1 MWFYSA
7 PQIVFG
13 EDALTYLEQVT
24 GHRAFLV
31 TDVNIRKLGLV
42 EPILAHLAETGMAC
56 EIFDQVEPEP
66 SLATVQAGAERLRSY
81 EPDWILAVGGGSV
94 MDAAKAMWA
103 LYEWPH
109 LEPEEISPIYPLQVE
124 KARLIAIPT
133 TSGTGSEATW
143 ILVLTDT
150 ESNRKLA
157 LGHRQ
162 LMPTLALVD
171 PIMTAHLPPVITAD
185 TGMDV
190 LTHAVE
196 GFSANYHSPFSDPP
210 CVQAARMVFDALPRA
225 VAHGAADMAARESM
239 ANAAT
244 LAALG
249 FGNAQ
254 AGLAHAL
261 GHSLGSLFKV
271 PHGRSVSLFLPYII
285 QFSANVNAGRY
296 DQFAQRLGMLPADV
310 ADGERMQVAAD
321 LLVKRIRGLMQEIR
335 QPITLA
341 DLGISAGALEEQMET
356 LCAHAMMDNAILAAP
371 RPVEWDEMERL
382 FLYAY
387 DGRTVDF

>member
-7 PQIVFG
+7 PQIIFG
-13 EDALTYLEQVT
+13 EDALTYLEQVM
-24 GHRAFLV
+24 GQRAFVV

-42 EPILAHLAETGMAC
+42 EPVLANLAATGMAY

-66 SLATVQAGAERLRSY
+66 SVATVRAGAERINSY
-81 EPDWILAVGGGSV
+81 APDWIVAVGGGSV

-143 ILVLTDT
+143 IVVLTDT

-162 LMPTLALVD
+162 LMPTLAIVD
-171 PIMTAHLPPVITAD
+171 PVMTAHLPPVITAD

-196 GFSANYHSPFSDPP
+196 GFSANYNSPFSDPP
-210 CVQAARMVFDALPRA
+210 CVQAAGMVFDALPRA
-225 VAHGAADMAARESM
+225 VSQGAADMPAREMM

-249 FGNAQ
+249 FSNAQ
-254 AGLAHAL
+254 VGLAHAL

-271 PHGRSVSLFLPYII
+271 PHGRAVGLFLPYII
-285 QFSANVNAGRY
+285 QFSANAGVGRY
-296 DQFAQRLGMLPADV
+296 DQLAQRLGLLPGDV
-310 ADGERMQVAAD
+310 AEGERMQAAAD
-321 LLVKRIRGLMQEIR
+321 LLVQRIRGLMQQIG

-356 LCAHAMMDNAILAAP
+356 LCGYAMMDNAILAAP
-371 RPVEWDEMERL
+371 RAIEWDEMERI

-387 DGRTVDF
+387 EGRAVDF